1 MSVNDRGTKKWTAM
15 MLPEHIELLK
25 KMWQEEEYKEKPIL
39 DEQQLMEMET
49 KLQCALHN
57 NLTVEIK
64 HYDEPHFAVARG
76 KLLKINARSGY
87 LRVGEKEI
95 SLENVLDVYI
105 D

>member
-1 MSVNDRGTKKWTAM
+1 MSLHDRGTKKWTAM

-25 KMWQEEEYKEKPIL
+25 KMWEEDDYKENPIL
-39 DEQQLMEMET
+39 DEQQIDEMEL

-64 HYDEPHFAVARG
+64 YYDKPHYCMARG
-76 KLLKINARSGY
+76 KLKVINTRTGL
-87 LRVGEKEI
+87 LRLGEKEI
-95 SLENVLDVYI
+95 AIENVIDVYI

>member
-1 MSVNDRGTKKWTAM
+1 MSMNDRGTKKWTAM

-25 KMWQEEEYKEKPIL
+25 KMWEETDYKEKPIL
-39 DEQQLMEMET
+39 DEQQIAEMEL

-64 HYDEPHFAVARG
+64 YYDKPHYSVARG
-76 KLLKINARSGY
+76 KLLMINAGTGI
-87 LRVGEKEI
+87 LRLGEKEI
-95 SLENVLDVYI
+95 DLENVLDVYI